1 MIPDL
6 GKYATEVLAAYGVS
20 ITLLVAIIALSMR
33 RAARVKEQLA
43 EVEARKDRAK

>member
-20 ITLLVAIIALSMR
+20 ITLLVLIVGVSLR
-33 RAARVKEQLA
+33 RSRKVRAQLDA
-43 EVEARKDRAK
+43 VEARREQSK